1 MMDELLLLHPE
12 LLDEDELYRV
22 LKDRGVRMDYGIS
35 KRKLLDVFHRLCVP
49 LPQRQYKLSRRGK
62 ELTKMREKQEQ
73 EKTKQSTSVTN
84 NSPSSSSLSLSS
96 SSSTMPY
103 SNRQKQ
109 HSDHTGKD
117 RLKPPPDLTQSKKIK
132 LNTSTSTSGSSKASN
147 GGDNFLDKIIIKS
160 KSTDKKADVKIEKSQ
175 NEEQNAK
182 KDVCSEPTKA
192 KKITLKRPVIEMEE
206 EQNTEAVSEGT
217 KPKKVRQKIS
227 WP

>member
-1 MMDELLLLHPE
+1 MMDEHILLHPE
-12 LLDEDELYRV
+12 LLDEDELYRI

-73 EKTKQSTSVTN
+73 EKAKQSTSVTN

-206 EQNTEAVSEGT
+206 ERNTEAVSEGT